1 MAWKSGKIRRV
12 RDSQSRRLVR
22 PGASPPPGTWWTQ
35 VGGYELGGD
44 GEIALVEDL
53 LDQASRADPQ
63 VVR

>member
-1 MAWKSGKIRRV
+1 VVDAG
-12 RDSQSRRLVR
+12 
-22 PGASPPPGTWWTQ
+22 
-35 VGGYELGGD
+35 GGYELGGD